1 MYLIRDIP
9 IDTRPRERLLAH
21 GARTLS
27 DSELLAIILGTG
39 APGKNAIQL
48 ARELLLSGM
57 SDLRHR
63 DPGKVS
69 KVRGVGPAKAARI
82 AAVFEIAYRLAL
94 DTPSQ
99 KSRFDAT
106 VLGPKLV
113 SGWGHYPQERMG
125 AVLLDSKHRLL
136 RQKEIFVGMKD
147 RALVSPG
154 EIMRFALLDGASAV
168 VVFHNHPSG
177 DPTPSPE
184 DVEFTRKLKT
194 SLGMIDIELVD
205 HLVVSTHRFLSMK
218 ERGDI

>member
-63 DPGKVS
+63 DPTKLS

-125 AVLLDSKHRLL
+125 AVLLDSRHRLL
-136 RQKEIFVGMKD
+136 RQKEIFIGLKD